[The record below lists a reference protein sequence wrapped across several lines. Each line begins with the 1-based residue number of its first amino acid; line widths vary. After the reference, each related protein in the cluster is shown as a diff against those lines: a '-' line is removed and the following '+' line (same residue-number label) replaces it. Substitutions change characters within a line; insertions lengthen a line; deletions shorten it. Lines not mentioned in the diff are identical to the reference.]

1 MPDNSIGNIRIARN
15 SIFMAVRMVIVLIIN
30 LYTSR
35 VVLEVIG
42 VVDFGIY
49 NVVAGV
55 ISMFT
60 FLSTSMHNGIQRFFN
75 FELGRNGEK
84 GALQVFNTAF
94 AIQFCLA
101 AILLLP
107 IELIGIWFIDNKMSV
122 PPDRLHAAQVV
133 FQFALIS
140 FLIRILSAPWGAAIM
155 AYERM
160 DFYALVSVLNSL
172 LMLVILYIIPLFN
185 SDNLIIYGAL
195 ISIVTLIDFSLN
207 FSYCRLHFK
216 HLKLKGM
223 FRKNPVQNVL

>member
-94 AIQFCLA
+94 AI
-101 AILLLP
+101 
-107 IELIGIWFIDNKMSV
+107 
-122 PPDRLHAAQVV
+122 
-133 FQFALIS
+133 
-140 FLIRILSAPWGAAIM
+140 
-155 AYERM
+155 
-160 DFYALVSVLNSL
+160 
-172 LMLVILYIIPLFN
+172 
-185 SDNLIIYGAL
+185 
-195 ISIVTLIDFSLN
+195 
-207 FSYCRLHFK
+207 
-216 HLKLKGM
+216 
-223 FRKNPVQNVL
+223 